1 MNRKLNAIKLD
12 VVKAMKA
19 LGYKAESGN
28 IRIVEVSYNRY
39 RVFHNGHPVGIW
51 DVQRNTFVD

>member
-1 MNRKLNAIKLD
+1 
-12 VVKAMKA
+12 MKA
-19 LGYKAESGN
+19 LGYKAESSN
-28 IRIVEVSYNRY
+28 VRIVEVSYNRY